1 MQNLR
6 MRTKRYETGQGE
18 GKNTKSFQTLGKQIS
33 MKNMIAK
40 ISDGLKNVCKLKT
53 RAFYYHLPFNLINL
67 QILDSESKDLV

>member
-6 MRTKRYETGQGE
+6 MRTKRYETEQGE

-33 MKNMIAK
+33 MKNMTAK

-53 RAFYYHLPFNLINL
+53 RAFYHHLPFN
-67 QILDSESKDLV
+67 

>member
-40 ISDGLKNVCKLKT
+40 ISNGLKNCVQAK
-53 RAFYYHLPFNLINL
+53 N
-67 QILDSESKDLV
+67 